1 MPEQPAPATSMASGA
16 SKLAPATST
25 ASGAS
30 KMAPAA
36 SGASDPATELAAS
49 AVEPAPQ
56 QEEERDSSSKS
67 TEASGTDESSA
78 SEGEDSDSDDSSDDL
93 DEDTWTGRR
102 SQLLSIM
109 GLIEK
114 DFGVVKELL
123 YQTKMMQVDEK
134 LGRVK
139 AGTANEYLEPL
150 KKLEEN
156 CETRHKV
163 ATELRRLKLE
173 AVDRKYEADEQA
185 SRQNYES
192 EKQIIFDTIK
202 EDIDEKLRRLEEDR
216 HNLATSDLW
225 QETKTNRRKCRSEG
239 ASAEKRKKAIAVSG
253 PVIVY
258 TLTDAEIMED
268 WTIIKK
274 SIIAQQQQH
283 QQHQQTRTP
292 TGGGPPHKRS
302 KSSDIVQH

>member
-1 MPEQPAPATSMASGA
+1 MPDVPATTPSSAAGLTDPSATNAEMAA
-16 SKLAPATST
+16 QRDED
-25 ASGAS
+25 
-30 KMAPAA
+30 MA
-36 SGASDPATELAAS
+36 
-49 AVEPAPQ
+49 
-56 QEEERDSSSKS
+56 ERDSSSKS
-67 TEASGTDESSA
+67 TEVSETDDTSA
-78 SEGEDSDSDDSSDDL
+78 SEGEESDYSSDDM
-93 DEDTWTGRR
+93 DEDTWNGRR
-102 SQLLSIM
+102 SQLISIM

-114 DFGVVKELL
+114 DFGTVKELL

-134 LGRVK
+134 LGQVK
-139 AGTANEYLEPL
+139 AGTASEYLEPL

-192 EKQIIFDTIK
+192 EKQIIYDMIK
-202 EDIDEKLRRLEEDR
+202 EDIEEKLRRLEEDR

-225 QETKTNRRKCRSEG
+225 QETKKNRRKSRSDG
-239 ASAEKRKKAIAVSG
+239 ASAEKRKKAVAVSG
-253 PVIVY
+253 PCIVY

-274 SIIAQQQQH
+274 SIIAQQQQ
-283 QQHQQTRTP
+283 TRAP
-292 TGGGPPHKRS
+292 AGGGPPHKRS
-302 KSSDIVQH
+302 KSSDVQH